1 RIVQADEV
9 ERRARDLERQVL
21 VAQHRVAAA
30 GQRGGDA
37 VAVGEVVVV
46 AERADDL
53 VRLEAGELAADQR
66 DLVAP
71 PADVVAGHDDDVRAG
86 AIGQRDRR
94 ADVRRRRDLPAVDVR
109 EMGDAQPVVARVEI
123 RHHHLVLDE
132 VRRLDQAARRHGW
145 PRHGPQYAGQ
155 LGSAQ
160 RGRCFAPATGV
171 AQGARWWFTAPRR
184 RARAVAAPC
193 YRARVRG
200 TAIAAV
206 IALVAGAQPARA
218 EDGEAGERGVL
229 VAPPAGLD
237 EAVRAALAGWPIE
250 VVIEPEGAPGS
261 TMPGSAARARA
272 LAEGHGAAAVV
283 WLGRDDGGLALWVYD
298 RESGRAVTRPLPAAP
313 PYDEPTAAAVA
324 LTVKTLLRHS
334 TAAPAPARYGAS
346 EAAAATGGELAS
358 APATAPDAAPI
369 RQRALVRLDTLAGA
383 RLRRT

>member
-1 RIVQADEV
+1 
-9 ERRARDLERQVL
+9 
-21 VAQHRVAAA
+21 
-30 GQRGGDA
+30 
-37 VAVGEVVVV
+37 
-46 AERADDL
+46 
-53 VRLEAGELAADQR
+53 
-66 DLVAP
+66 
-71 PADVVAGHDDDVRAG
+71 
-86 AIGQRDRR
+86 
-94 ADVRRRRDLPAVDVR
+94 
-109 EMGDAQPVVARVEI
+109 M
-123 RHHHLVLDE
+123 
-132 VRRLDQAARRHGW
+132 
-145 PRHGPQYAGQ
+145 
-155 LGSAQ
+155 
-160 RGRCFAPATGV
+160 
-171 AQGARWWFTAPRR
+171 
-184 RARAVAAPC
+184 AAPC

-218 EDGEAGERGVL
+218 EDGEAGERVVL

-383 RLRRT
+383 RLRRTEAADLELRLGVGAELTPGWPLGLAAYLLLRSGAGTPVDHESYVGRYTDLQISAGARARLPLSRRVALAPRLGGSAHITEIDGAIRASGARGRADRVNPSIDAGLALDVDVGRSVRLSAEVEGSVALRRQEYRVAGAPVLTLPRLEGELRLAASFPFE